1 MGDFMKVALVSDI
14 APGKGQIS
22 EVRETKGALF
32 KQEGKVY
39 AINNSCI
46 HKQGPLGEGELEGEI
61 VTCPLHGWKY
71 DITSGQC
78 TTNPSAKVT
87 CYEVKVDGQ
96 DILVKL

>member
-1 MGDFMKVALVSDI
+1 MGDFMKAALVSDI
-14 APGKGQIS
+14 APGKSQII
-22 EVRETKGALF
+22 EVSETKVALF
-32 KQEGKVY
+32 NQDGNFY

-46 HKQGPLGEGELEGEI
+46 HKQGPLGEGELEGDI

-78 TTNPSAKVT
+78 TTNPNAKVT